1 MSASNRWITAMLLTL
16 LSWASVRAQDAEEV
30 IRVDTA
36 LVTVNVSVADAKGR
50 RLSGLQAEDFR
61 LTDEGQR
68 MQLEFF
74 DGQGPASIVFVVD
87 ISSSMQGEKWKRLKA
102 GLKKFLAKARVDNDY
117 TLIAFSDTP
126 QLIVCSVNA
135 AELWQNFSELKPS
148 GNTALYD
155 AALLGLNTLE
165 RVPQRHKALVL
176 LSDGVDTTSR
186 AGLSRVQ
193 QEALAHRATIY
204 TVGILYGFME
214 GVRKGQ
220 ELLNQLA
227 DATGGL
233 VQFPALDEIREVLET
248 INDDVGSQYSLSY
261 YPPHKAPGWR
271 QIQVSLA
278 PETRHLN
285 LRYQR
290 RYLIR

>member
-1 MSASNRWITAMLLTL
+1 MPARNRWIAAVSFTL
-16 LSWASVRAQDAEEV
+16 LSWAAVRAQEAEEV
-30 IRVDTA
+30 IRVETA
-36 LVTVNVSVADAKGR
+36 LVTVNVSVADATGR

-61 LTDEGQR
+61 VIDEGQPVR
-68 MQLEFF
+68 LEFF

-87 ISSSMQGEKWKRLKA
+87 ISTSMQGEKWKRLKA
-102 GLKKFLAKARVDNDY
+102 GLKKFLAQARADNDY

-155 AALLGLNTLE
+155 AVLLGLNTLE
-165 RVPQRHKALVL
+165 RVPQRHQALVL

-204 TVGILYGFME
+204 TVGILYGFTE
-214 GVRKGQ
+214 GVRTGQ

-233 VQFPALDEIREVLET
+233 VQFPPLDEIRKVLET
-248 INDDVGSQYSLSY
+248 ISADLSSQYSLSY
-261 YPPHKAPGWR
+261 YPSHKAPGWR

-278 PETRHLN
+278 RDPRAVN

-290 RYLIR
+290 HYLIR